1 MASLSEVVVI
11 LGGFFVSSADT
22 APAEDWGLAV
32 LGTRIV
38 AIGPN
43 AELLSSYPEARVV
56 DKRSSLILPGFV
68 NPHHHMYGVLSH
80 GIHLRNPPASLW
92 PFLDSYWW
100 PQVEDALNHDNIRAS
115 TEWACYEMVNN
126 GITTFYDCLE
136 GTQCIP
142 GALEVEAEVVE
153 RWGLRSV
160 LSFEAT
166 ERRSEENGQLGLRE
180 NTSFIRKW
188 NRPSSLVRG
197 MMCFHTTFTC
207 SQGFIEQAVG
217 LAKDLDTRVHM
228 HVSEGTYEPEWC
240 LRTYGKRTLEVYAD
254 WDLLGPHTLASQ
266 CVQVSDR
273 EIQLVA
279 DAGVH
284 VAHMPL
290 SNCEVGAG
298 FAPIPE
304 MLSRGITVGLGTDGY
319 INDPFQVMR
328 TGLLVPKARL
338 RDAGVTSPST
348 LFRMATENGARC
360 LGLAEVGRLE
370 PGFAADLVVLAP
382 HLPTRITDQNLFEQ
396 VVLWCNPRDVSDV
409 MVAGRWLKRDGMVLG
424 ADETSLRARCREA
437 ADQLWANC
445 TA

>member
-1 MASLSEVVVI
+1 MSEKIVV
-11 LGGFFVSSADT
+11 LGGFLVTSADV
-22 APAEDWGLAV
+22 PAAIDSGLVVRGSEIEAV
-32 LGTRIV
+32 GS
-38 AIGPN
+38 N
-43 AELLSSYPEARVV
+43 AQLLADHPGAQVI
-56 DKRSSLILPGFV
+56 DKRGSLLLPGFV
-68 NPHHHMYGVLSH
+68 NTHHHLYGVMSH
-80 GIHLRNPPASLW
+80 GIHLRTPPASLW
-92 PFLDSYWW
+92 PFLNDYWW
-100 PQVEDALNHDNIRAS
+100 PHVEDALNQENIRAS
-115 TEWACYEMVNN
+115 ADWACYEMVNH

-136 GTQCIP
+136 GTLTIP
-142 GALEVEAEVVE
+142 GALEIVADVVE
-153 RWGLRSV
+153 RWGLRAV

-166 ERRSEENGQLGLRE
+166 ERRSHENGQLGLQE
-180 NTSFIRKW
+180 NASFIRKW
-188 NRPSSLVRG
+188 NRPDSLIRG
-197 MMCFHTTFTC
+197 LMCFHTTFTC
-207 SQGFIEQAVG
+207 SKGFIEQAVG
-217 LAKDLDTRVHM
+217 LARDLDTRVHM

-240 LRTYGKRTLEVYAD
+240 LRKYGKRTLEVYAD
-254 WDLLGPHTLASQ
+254 WDLLGPHILASQ

-273 EIQLVA
+273 EVQLVA

-338 RDAGVTSPST
+338 RDATVTSPST
-348 LFRMATENGARC
+348 MFRMATENGARC
-360 LGLAEVGRLE
+360 LGLAEVGRFE
-370 PGFAADLVVLAP
+370 TGFAADLVVLGP
-382 HLPTRITDQNLFEQ
+382 HLPTRITDHNLFEQ
-396 VVLWCNPRDVSDV
+396 VVLWCNPQDVSDV